1 MKPAVHCLLV
11 VLVFGVVIGEDQ
23 LGAIAHERGNVVRER
38 RSPFLSFPGGGFGVG
53 VRYDDTRYRSIPD
66 WIWSWIDR
74 SVQRIRWIRIRRI
87 RWLRRRIWTWLRWI
101 WWIWWIRWLRWLRT
115 WLWIL
120 PTKATILRSA
130 CYFGWIS

>member
-53 VRYDDTRYRSIPD
+53 VRYDDTRYRSIPGF
-66 WIWSWIDR
+66 IF
-74 SVQRIRWIRIRRI
+74 QRYEGYYGSRI
-87 RWLRRRIWTWLRWI
+87 
-101 WWIWWIRWLRWLRT
+101 
-115 WLWIL
+115 
-120 PTKATILRSA
+120 PDA
-130 CYFGWIS
+130 YVNISD

>member
-53 VRYDDTRYRSIPD
+53 VRYDDTRYRSIPGMQSSAG
-66 WIWSWIDR
+66 IMFIVNQLGFTYRVYLS
-74 SVQRIRWIRIRRI
+74 
-87 RWLRRRIWTWLRWI
+87 
-101 WWIWWIRWLRWLRT
+101 
-115 WLWIL
+115 
-120 PTKATILRSA
+120 TI
-130 CYFGWIS
+130 